1 MRNSAIP
8 HFLGAVAAWSIFVAQ
23 GVVVYFGLIAFAL
36 WTNAPL
42 GGPLGGLM
50 MVLLAAQLGAILVP
64 LLFFPASL
72 VGEVATKH
80 TRLFLKLLTTF
91 AVAAALATIYA
102 AVVAVATDVSA
113 TGTMLACL
121 GSVVAVLIPTVIQ
134 VVVTQAI
141 LRANS
146 MRRHVQSPGLAS
158 VST

>member
-8 HFLGAVAAWSIFVAQ
+8 HLLGAVVAWSMFVAQ

-36 WTNAPL
+36 LTDRPL

-50 MVLLAAQLGAILVP
+50 MVLPAALLGAILVP
-64 LLFFPASL
+64 SLFFPANL
-72 VGEVATKH
+72 VGGVATKH
-80 TRLFLKLLTTF
+80 AGLFLKLLTTS

-102 AVVAVATDVSA
+102 AVVAVVADVSA

-121 GSVVAVLIPTVIQ
+121 GSVVAVLIPTAVQ

-146 MRRHVQSPGLAS
+146 MRRHGQSPALAS